1 MKAFTL
7 VEVLVSATIL
17 CIILGSIV
25 TVFLVFQRTFQED
38 MGMVDLQQDARMVM
52 DGMIRELRQS
62 ADVNLTS
69 ATDVSFKIPRGVGT
83 TVNLSDSSTYYQI
96 RYYFDANNQ
105 EIKREYPVGTI
116 LIMAN
121 NIEQLHF
128 SLLGADVLQVQLR
141 MNKSVFMRQ
150 LQFPLENSAT
160 AFTDLLTGKVR
171 LRNKY
176 E

>member
-7 VEVLVSATIL
+7 VEVLVSAAIL
-17 CIILGSIV
+17 VIILGSIV
-25 TVFLVFQRTFQED
+25 SVFLVFQRTFQED
-38 MGMVDLQQDARMVM
+38 MGLLDLQQEARMVM

-69 ATDVSFKIPRGVGT
+69 TTDLSFKIPRSTGV
-83 TVNLSDSSTYYQI
+83 TVNLYDPSTYYQI
-96 RYYFDANNQ
+96 RYYFDADGH
-105 EIKREYPVGTI
+105 EIKREYPVGTTQI
-116 LIMAN
+116 IAS
-121 NIEQLHF
+121 NIEQLNF
-128 SLLGADVLQVQLR
+128 ALLGDVLQVKLR

-150 LQFPLENSAT
+150 LQFPLENLDT
-160 AFTDLLTGKVR
+160 AFTDCLTGNVR